1 MNSVFDEAAKE
12 WDNNPERRAIAK
24 AVAESIKKA
33 AKLPKEIEVL
43 DFGCGTG
50 LLSFLLA
57 NEVKSI
63 TGADTSKKMLEAFS
77 KKSRKYSNT
86 KALLMDIEK
95 KLPKQNFDLIVSSMT
110 LHHIKDPENL
120 FERLRN
126 ILKPGGL
133 ICIADLEKEDGTFH
147 DNGNEGVWHFGFEK
161 KEIEKYLNTNALSLV
176 CYDTIHIVKKTKE
189 YPVFLMCAKRP

>member
-1 MNSVFDEAAKE
+1 MSNLFDEAAKE
-12 WDNNPERRAIAK
+12 WDNNPKRQAIAK
-24 AVAESIKKA
+24 AVAESIKKVV
-33 AKLPKEIEVL
+33 KLPKEIDVL

-63 TGADTSKKMLEAFS
+63 TGIDTSQKMLEAFS
-77 KKSRKYSNT
+77 QKSLKYPNA
-86 KALLMDIEK
+86 KALFMDIEQ

-110 LHHIKDPENL
+110 LHHIKEPENL
-120 FERLRN
+120 FKRLKN

-133 ICIADLEKEDGTFH
+133 LCIADLEKEDGTFH

-161 KEIEKYLNTNALSLV
+161 KEIEKYLNKSALSLV
-176 CYDTIHIVKKTKE
+176 YYDTIHIVKKTKE
-189 YPVFLMCAKRP
+189 YPIFLMCAKRF